1 MIIDAPHS
9 VARAFLGMKELES
22 FIPRYVDVVM
32 KTVAEM
38 QNSAERLK
46 VDDKESRDAVLGQ
59 LVTNV
64 NVFVLGDDAENVKDW
79 PLVSMSPL
87 HVGLAFRSQLIY
99 LLSRDEVNIRNIL
112 NFINVVYFPNLNL
125 VELNEMLL
133 RYGDRPGPNS
143 ARVQK
148 MLVLLVHQVAMLT
161 SRRELALTETVTEEG
176 DA

>member
-148 MLVLLVHQVAMLT
+148 MLVLLVHQVAMLA
-161 SRRELALTETVTEEG
+161 SRRELVLTETVTEEG